1 MTIGPKK
8 AENIYFDVADNIV
21 NGNGKVAAVT
31 NQYDTKP
38 KIKKRY

>member
-21 NGNGKVAAVT
+21 NGNGKVKDSIL
-31 NQYDTKP
+31 N
-38 KIKKRY
+38 